1 MPSIDIS
8 APTGNAPV
16 NCPFDVQGP
25 YDPTG
30 SKETAVKVQ
39 VLVSHPNGK
48 NYPFGPFGPKAAN
61 GPDAYDVTCDN
72 IPSSDGKPATMTASL
87 LGADDNAELA
97 FQQVLLLIA

>member
-8 APTGNAPV
+8 APTAGASV

-30 SKETAVKVQ
+30 SQETAVKVQ
-39 VLVSHPNGK
+39 VVVNHPNGK
-48 NYPFGPFGPKAAN
+48 NYPFGPFGPKAPN
-61 GPDAYDVTCDN
+61 GPDTYDIACNN
-72 IPSSDGKPATMTASL
+72 IPSSNGMLATVTASL

-97 FQQVLLLIA
+97 FQKILAFIA